1 MFCCAYYAY
10 TTYRYYL
17 LAIMHTTSS
26 YAYYAFFLHAL
37 YTRVHVCTLVLR
49 PDSWYD
55 MHCRIAF
62 RIRVPP

>member
-37 YTRVHVCTLVLR
+37 YTCARVYSSITTGLV
-49 PDSWYD
+49 
-55 MHCRIAF
+55 
-62 RIRVPP
+62 V